1 MNFKH
6 LHIFYLEV
14 TFYICT
20 FAVQKNINH
29 IMNITN
35 NLTRPVGSQREIGI
49 SFPLGFV
56 FLQSYGRVFNIQQ
69 NAGKQNRTGASI
81 ETGI

>member
-1 MNFKH
+1 
-6 LHIFYLEV
+6 
-14 TFYICT
+14 
-20 FAVQKNINH
+20 
-29 IMNITN
+29 MNITN